1 MKIRR
6 LEFKAYGPFS
16 DRVLDFDSALPGL
29 HVVHGPN
36 EAGKS
41 SAMRALQALFFG
53 FPPRT
58 GDNFL
63 HAYDQLLVGGCLQR
77 ADGDELCFYRRKKN
91 KNDLFDAQDQP
102 LPAEALAPYLQ
113 GLGQDLFSSMYGINH
128 ETLVQGG
135 QSILD
140 QEGEI
145 GQALFSAGAGFA
157 SLRAV
162 IDGLE
167 READGLFRPK
177 ATSREI
183 NLAVSHYK
191 ELQSRLRQASLGSQE
206 WTRHRQALAQAEEE
220 LRVLTSRGLELERE
234 IHRLER
240 LGRALPYLGR
250 RNLALEKLQAMGE
263 VVILPDDFGAR
274 RRQLDEERRLA
285 KVRLEGA
292 LQRLAELEGMQVAA
306 GLNQAVLDHADDIE
320 DLHQRLGEYRKG
332 QKDYPGLEGMRVAYK
347 TEAAQL
353 LRRIRPD
360 LDVGQA
366 ESLRPGLARRKSVQ
380 TLGQRREA
388 VLQEVRQAEQR
399 LREVQREL
407 EGKKAE
413 LAAAGPVAEAGNLIQ
428 ALNLVLKA
436 GDLDG
441 ELERRRADL
450 LRARGACQAA
460 LQRLGL
466 WDGTL
471 DEVAGVR
478 LPLPETVNEFEQ
490 ALHQVDEELRRH
502 SVEEERLS
510 QELANLNR
518 DLRAI
523 EHAAVVP
530 SETELAGCRAR
541 RQEGWSLLRRCWLDG
556 EDVTRESLLYAP
568 GEPLPEAYEES
579 VELADQ
585 TADRMYREADRV
597 QKHGQLLAG
606 IEAASRNLDEL
617 RQRSEISR
625 QAREDLLARWRKQ
638 WAASSIIPLGPREM
652 RAWLGNF
659 EALRMQV
666 EELGRIEA
674 EVRAGQTRQQELR
687 AVLMQELAA
696 AQEQPPLPG
705 TGLEAVVRRAQAV
718 VESLREGNA
727 RREALIRSVRDLE
740 VAEDKAGANVQTAR
754 LNLEEWRQGWEEAL
768 GFLGLPGGASP
779 DEAAD
784 YVETVQECLARLHEE
799 DVLRKRLKGIERDAR
814 AFENS
819 VRELAALIAPDE
831 KELDAALTVGRLKG
845 LLAQAVRDQ
854 AVSMRHAQEKAA
866 LHETVRVLREELRL
880 LDEGMAALRLQSHCA
895 DDECMDAAERR
906 FAEYAEVRR
915 DLHEVESTLAGMAEG
930 GTLQDLEA
938 LAAGQDADALP
949 GRIAA
954 LRAELDE
961 EVRPRTGPLAERV
974 GQEKSELAR
983 MNGDDAAA
991 RIAEEMQEVLARIA
1005 RLTDSY
1011 IRLKLASRVLRA
1023 EIERY
1028 RAAHQDPL
1036 LAIASGLFKD
1046 LTLGSFAALRADI
1059 DDGDRPV
1066 LMGVRSNG
1074 FVVRVEGM
1082 SSGTRDQLYL
1092 ALRLAS
1098 LQLRLQSTEAMPF
1111 IVDDILI
1118 NFDEERA
1125 RATLEVFAG
1134 MAGRNQII
1142 MFTHQ
1147 AQIADMARKMGMEDR
1162 VFVHGL

>member
-16 DRVLDFDSALPGL
+16 DRELDFDSALPGL
-29 HVVHGPN
+29 HIVHGPN

-41 SAMRALQALFFG
+41 SAMRALQALFYG
-53 FPPRT
+53 FPLRT

-77 ADGDELCFYRRKKN
+77 ADGEELSFYRRKKN
-91 KNDLFDAQDQP
+91 KNDLFDAHDQP

-167 READGLFRPK
+167 RDADELFRPR

-183 NLAVSHYK
+183 SLAVAHYK

-206 WTRHRQALAQAEEE
+206 WIRHRQALVQAEEE
-220 LRVLTSRGLELERE
+220 MRGLLARGLELERE

-240 LGRALPYLGR
+240 LKRALPFLSR
-250 RNLALEKLQAMGE
+250 RTLLLDKLHAMGE
-263 VVILPDDFGAR
+263 VVTLPDDFGVT
-274 RRQLDEERRLA
+274 RRQLDEQRRLA
-285 KVRLEGA
+285 RVRLEGA
-292 LQRLAELEGMQVAA
+292 LQRLAELEAMQDAA

-360 LDVGQA
+360 IDVEQA
-366 ESLRPGLARRKSVQ
+366 EALRPGLAKRKTVQ
-380 TLGQRREA
+380 ALGQRREA
-388 VLQEVRQAEQR
+388 VLQEVRQAELR
-399 LREVQREL
+399 LREAQREL
-407 EGKKAE
+407 EARKAE
-413 LAAAGPVAEAGNLIQ
+413 LAATGRTAQAATLIQ
-428 ALNLVLKA
+428 TLNLVLKA

-441 ELERRRADL
+441 ELELRRADL
-450 LRARGACQAA
+450 LRVQNTCQAA

-466 WDGTL
+466 WTGTL
-471 DEVAGVR
+471 DEVTQLR

-490 ALHQVDEELRRH
+490 ALQAAEEELRRQ
-502 SVEEERLS
+502 SVEEGRIR
-510 QELANLNR
+510 QELTALNR

-530 SETELAGCRAR
+530 SETELAGCRDR
-541 RQEGWSLLRRCWLDG
+541 REQGWSLLRRCWLDG
-556 EDVTRESLLYAP
+556 EDVTQESLLFAP
-568 GEPLPEAYEES
+568 EQPLPTAYEES

-597 QKHGQLLAG
+597 QKHGQILAG
-606 IEAASRNLDEL
+606 IEAASQSLAEL
-617 RQRSEISR
+617 RLQSDISR
-625 QAREDLLARWRKQ
+625 KEREDLLARWRKQ
-638 WAASSIIPLGPREM
+638 WAESSIMPLGPREM

-659 EALRMQV
+659 EALRQQV
-666 EELGRIEA
+666 EELGRIGA
-674 EVRAGQTRQQELR
+674 DVRARQARQEELR
-687 AVLMQELAA
+687 ALLVQELAA
-696 AQEQPPLPG
+696 VQEQPPQSG
-705 TGLEAVVRRAQAV
+705 TGIEAVVRKAQAV
-718 VESLREGNA
+718 VENLREANS
-727 RREALIRSVRDLE
+727 RREALTRSIGELE
-740 VAEDKAGANVQTAR
+740 GALDKAGANLQTAR
-754 LNLEEWRQGWEEAL
+754 QNLDEWRQAWEESL
-768 GFLGLPGGASP
+768 GYLGLPGSASP

-784 YVETVQECLARLHEE
+784 YVETVQECLAKLHED
-799 DVLRKRLKGIERDAR
+799 DVLRKRLKGIERDGR
-814 AFENS
+814 AFEVS

-831 KELDAALTVGRLKG
+831 KELDAALTVGQLKG
-845 LLAQAVRDQ
+845 FLAQAVRDQ
-854 AVSMRHAQEKAA
+854 AVSMRHAQEKSA
-866 LHETVRVLREELRL
+866 LHENIRVLSEEMRL
-880 LDEGMAALRLQSHCA
+880 LDEGMAALRRQSRCE
-895 DDECMDAAERR
+895 DDECMAVAERR

-915 DLHEVESTLAGMAEG
+915 DLHEVESTLAGIAEG

-938 LAAGQDADALP
+938 LAAGLDADALP
-949 GRIAA
+949 GRIAT

-961 EVRPRTGPLAERV
+961 EVRPQTGLLAERV

-1005 RLTDSY
+1005 RLTDRY
-1011 IRLKLASRVLRA
+1011 IRLKLASRVLRS

-1059 DDGDRPV
+1059 DEADRPV

-1074 FVVRVEGM
+1074 FLVKVEGM

-1098 LQLRLQSTEAMPF
+1098 LELRLKSMEAMPF

-1134 MAGRNQII
+1134 LADRNQII

-1147 AQIADMARKMGMEDR
+1147 AQIADMAQKMGREDR

>member
-6 LEFKAYGPFS
+6 LEFRAYGPFS
-16 DRVLDFDSALPGL
+16 DRELDFDSALPGL
-29 HVVHGPN
+29 HIVHGPN

-53 FPPRT
+53 FPLRT

-77 ADGDELCFYRRKKN
+77 ADGEELCFYRRKKN
-91 KNDLFDAQDQP
+91 KNDLFDAHDQP

-157 SLRAV
+157 SLRGV

-167 READGLFRPK
+167 RDADELFRPR

-183 NLAVSHYK
+183 SLAVAHYR

-206 WTRHRQALAQAEEE
+206 WIRHRQALVQAEEE
-220 LRVLTSRGLELERE
+220 QRVLSTRSLELERE

-240 LGRALPYLGR
+240 LGRALPFLSR
-250 RNLALEKLQAMGE
+250 RSLLLDKLHAMGE
-263 VVILPDDFGAR
+263 VVTLPDDFGVT
-274 RRQLDEERRLA
+274 RRQLDEQRRLTR
-285 KVRLEGA
+285 VRLEGA
-292 LQRLAELEGMQVAA
+292 LHRLGELEGMQVAA
-306 GLNQAVLDHADDIE
+306 GLNQAVLDHTDDIE

-347 TEAAQL
+347 IEAAQL

-360 LDVGQA
+360 IDVEQA
-366 ESLRPGLARRKSVQ
+366 ETLRPGLAKRKTVQ
-380 TLGQRREA
+380 ALGQRREA
-388 VLQEVRQAEQR
+388 VLQEVRQAELR

-407 EGKKAE
+407 EARKTE
-413 LAAAGPVAEAGNLIQ
+413 LAATGRTMEAASLIQ
-428 ALNLVLKA
+428 TLNLVLKA

-441 ELERRRADL
+441 ELELRRADL
-450 LRARGACQAA
+450 LRAQNTCQAA
-460 LQRLGL
+460 LKRLGL
-466 WDGTL
+466 WTGTL
-471 DEVAGVR
+471 DEVTHVR

-490 ALHQVDEELRRH
+490 ALQAAEEELRRQ
-502 SVEEERLS
+502 SVEEERIR
-510 QELANLNR
+510 QELNALNR

-541 RQEGWSLLRRCWLDG
+541 REQGWSLLRRRWLDG
-556 EDVTRESLLYAP
+556 EDVTRESLVFAP
-568 GEPLPEAYEES
+568 EQPLPEAYEES
-579 VELADQ
+579 VEVADQ

-597 QKHGQLLAG
+597 QKHGQILAG
-606 IEAASRNLDEL
+606 IEAASQSLAEL
-617 RQRSEISR
+617 RLKSDISR
-625 QAREDLLARWRKQ
+625 KAREDLLARWRQQ
-638 WAASSIIPLGPREM
+638 WAESSIMPLGPREM

-659 EALRMQV
+659 EALRQQV
-666 EELGRIEA
+666 EELCRIGA
-674 EVRAGQTRQQELR
+674 EVRAKQARQEELR
-687 AVLMQELAA
+687 ALLVQELVAV
-696 AQEQPPLPG
+696 QEQPPQSG
-705 TGLEAVVRRAQAV
+705 TGMEVVVRKAQAV
-718 VESLREGNA
+718 VESLREANS
-727 RREALIRSVRDLE
+727 RREALARSVRELE
-740 VAEDKAGANVQTAR
+740 GTVDKAAASLQTAR
-754 LNLEEWRQGWEEAL
+754 LNLDEWRQAWEEAL
-768 GFLGLPGGASP
+768 GYLGLPGSASP

-799 DVLRKRLKGIERDAR
+799 DVLRKRLKGIERDGR
-814 AFENS
+814 AFEAS
-819 VRELAALIAPDE
+819 VRELATLVAPDE
-831 KELDAALTVGRLKG
+831 KELDAALMVGQLKG

-854 AVSMRHAQEKAA
+854 AVSVRHAQEKSA
-866 LHETVRVLREELRL
+866 LHENIRVLREELRL
-880 LDEGMAALRLQSHCA
+880 LDEGMAALRRQSRCE
-895 DDECMDAAERR
+895 DDECMAVAERR
-906 FAEYAEVRR
+906 FAEYVEVRR
-915 DLHEVESTLAGMAEG
+915 DLHEVESTLAGIAEG

-954 LRAELDE
+954 LRATLDE
-961 EVRPRTGPLAERV
+961 EVRPQAGLLAERV
-974 GQEKSELAR
+974 GQEKNELSR

-1005 RLTDSY
+1005 RMTDRY
-1011 IRLKLASRVLRA
+1011 IRLKLASRVLRS

-1036 LAIASGLFKD
+1036 LAIASGLFND

-1059 DDGDRPV
+1059 DETDRPV

-1074 FVVRVEGM
+1074 FLVKVEGM

-1098 LQLRLQSTEAMPF
+1098 LELRLKSMEAMPF

-1125 RATLEVFAG
+1125 NATLEVFAG
-1134 MAGRNQII
+1134 LADRNQII

-1147 AQIADMARKMGMEDR
+1147 AQIADMARKMGREDR